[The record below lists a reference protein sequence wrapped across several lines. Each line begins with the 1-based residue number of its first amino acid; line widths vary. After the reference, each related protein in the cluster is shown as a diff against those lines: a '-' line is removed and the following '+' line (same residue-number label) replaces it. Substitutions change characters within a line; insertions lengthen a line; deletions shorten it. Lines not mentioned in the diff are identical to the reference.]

1 MHFKGIS
8 LKIGEKTQTRG
19 EGVIS
24 DMQEWADIVNYQVTE
39 LAKMDSDFQERLAAC
54 GRLEPAYLALLQR
67 LCPEDRQLLE
77 AYIGAC
83 EDKENRFAQLAYQF
97 GKNRL

>member
-1 MHFKGIS
+1 
-8 LKIGEKTQTRG
+8 
-19 EGVIS
+19 
-24 DMQEWADIVNYQVTE
+24 MQEWADIVNYQVTE

-77 AYIGAC
+77 AYILAC

>member
-1 MHFKGIS
+1 LHFKGIS

-77 AYIGAC
+77 AYILAC

>member
-1 MHFKGIS
+1 LHFKGIS